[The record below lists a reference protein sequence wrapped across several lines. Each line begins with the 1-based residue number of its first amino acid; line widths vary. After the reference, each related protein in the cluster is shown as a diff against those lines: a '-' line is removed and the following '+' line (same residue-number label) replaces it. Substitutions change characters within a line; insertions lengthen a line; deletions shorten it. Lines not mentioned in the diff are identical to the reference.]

1 MIVLM
6 LGKLLNT
13 MFTSSSAITPAEAK
27 APNTIGADSTR
38 HYDAAVASLRAGNIQ
53 EALAGCRSAL
63 EVEPNFSP
71 AHFLI
76 AALELPGEDYL
87 EVMARV
93 HAHLRPRT
101 YVEIGVELGRSIRLV
116 GPSTRAIGI
125 DPQPRVEFALG
136 PNVRIVT
143 QTSDDFFAQHDL
155 RAALGGLPI
164 DLAFIDGMHQFEFA
178 LRDFMNLEALCTPAS
193 TILIHDVYPLDERTA
208 TRRRATGFWSGDI
221 WRLAL
226 LLRKHRPD
234 LAFHTVA
241 TPPTGL
247 AIVRNLD
254 PRSRYL
260 RDHLDELIDEYMAV
274 AFGAL
279 DGRKAECLALVPN
292 DWSRIRALLDEPVT
306 PGEATSQE
314 SIA

>member
-1 MIVLM
+1 MIVVM
-6 LGKLLNT
+6 LGNLFKT
-13 MFTSSSAITPAEAK
+13 VFTSRSAPAGVEA
-27 APNTIGADSTR
+27 PDTIRADSTR
-38 HYDAAVASLRAGNIQ
+38 HYYAAVASLRAGSIQ
-53 EALAGCRSAL
+53 EAIAGCRAAL
-63 EVEPNFSP
+63 AVEPNFSP
-71 AHFLI
+71 AHFLL
-76 AALELPGEDYL
+76 AAIELPGEDYFG
-87 EVMARV
+87 VMARI

-116 GPSTRAIGI
+116 GPGTRAIGI

-143 QTSDDFFAQHDL
+143 QTSDDFFAQHDV

-178 LRDFMNLEALCTPAS
+178 LRDFMNVEALCTPAS
-193 TILIHDVYPLDERTA
+193 TILIHDVYPLDEHTA
-208 TRRRATGFWSGDI
+208 TRRRASAFWSGDI

-234 LAFHTVA
+234 LAFHTIA
-241 TPPTGL
+241 ANPTGL

-254 PRSRYL
+254 PQSRYI

-274 AFGAL
+274 EFGSLGA
-279 DGRKAECLALVPN
+279 RKAERLAVVPN
-292 DWSRIRALLDEPVT
+292 EWSRISALLDEPVT
-306 PGEATSQE
+306 RGEATST
-314 SIA
+314 